1 MPIPFTL
8 RQLEYFIAVAEHG
21 SVTAAA
27 AARHVS
33 QPSISVAVSD
43 LEEIIGQ
50 KLFLRRAG
58 QRLAISEAGRRLLVQ
73 ARSILAQA
81 ADIAGQEGRW
91 LESNRLSISCFRDIG
106 PMYLPKLLTR
116 FARNNPGVAYRLLEG
131 DLAEIRAQL
140 LDGRCEI
147 AITYSTDL
155 TGSEIELEPI
165 DALAPYV
172 MLADNH
178 PLANQDS
185 IALDALR
192 TERVIIEDFPVTLD
206 YFLGIFKRQRIDP
219 DEVQKVSSFEMQRGL
234 VASGWGVG
242 LSCVRPRTDRS
253 YDGSALVC
261 RPLATREESQ
271 KIGLAHLGR
280 RTLSGLA
287 RRFRQSVLDAA
298 QS

>member
-8 RQLEYFIAVAEHG
+8 RQLEYFLAVAEHG

-43 LEEIIGQ
+43 LETIIGQ

-58 QRLAISEAGRRLLVQ
+58 QRLAISEAGRRLLLQ

-81 ADIAGQEGRW
+81 TDIAGEDGRW
-91 LESNRLSISCFRDIG
+91 LESNQLSISCFRDIG

-116 FARNNPGVAYRLLEG
+116 FAAKNPGVDYRLLEG

-147 AITYSTDL
+147 AITYITDL
-155 TGSEIELEPI
+155 AGSEIELEPI

-172 MLADNH
+172 MTAEGH
-178 PLANQDS
+178 PLSGREDIS
-185 IALDALR
+185 PEALR
-192 TERVIIEDFPVTLD
+192 GERVIIEDFPVTID
-206 YFLGIFKRQRIDP
+206 YFLGIFRKHRLEP
-219 DEVQKVSSFEMQRGL
+219 GEVQRVSSFEMQRGL
-234 VASGWGVG
+234 VARGWGVG
-242 LSCVRPRTDRS
+242 LSCVRPKVDRS

-261 RPLATREESQ
+261 RPLASHEESQ
-271 KIGLAHLGR
+271 KIVVAHLGLK
-280 RTLSGLA
+280 TLSGVA
-287 RRFRQSVLDAA
+287 RRFRQSVLDTTLD
-298 QS
+298 